1 MKSNNS
7 VDNNYGD
14 KVLSKLMFVH
24 PPGMHVY
31 EGFTVIKNKGGEPA
45 VKGDTPVVEYDKD
58 KDEWSVYYCYYI
70 PALKGR

>member
-1 MKSNNS
+1 
-7 VDNNYGD
+7 
-14 KVLSKLMFVH
+14 
-24 PPGMHVY
+24 MHVY

-70 PALKGR
+70 PALKGGCFLYF